1 MRCTKLLRHV
11 CSNLANY
18 LNHFT
23 NAPMPYIFRF
33 HKGTNNN
40 IYDWKP
46 SDRITS
52 SHLQDI
58 NEKTNVLSSSAG
70 TSIPTPMA
78 RLFLFKTAYEIIAA
92 QVRKGTV
99 EEQSIYAGLV
109 SESLDLLE
117 LLYKCG
123 SDSARFRYQRWTFDN
138 SDESIHR
145 FGERSGHRLLAI
157 SFRQAANQYPFHK
170 KIDITLIYYK
180 EGGKEI
186 LIGGTS
192 PFTLVFTSPN
202 FKRKMRE
209 RGFKPIKGMVS
220 DDVLFDSKYLQLQDR
235 DTSFIKYLES
245 LTNTAG
251 IGDSFKGI
259 TEYVSNTCK
268 RYERKFDGELPAL
281 ADIMFGD
288 SALMTANIHLKQVSE
303 EDFQNKVDRSSDFKI
318 NLPDDTHYKGKLK
331 PLFLIHKM
339 AMDGNYTSSSNVW
352 SSANE
357 IVELGYPEN
366 DIKGISVRELPG
378 LSGIRYP
385 FFSSFDFF
393 EPALVRL
400 PGYLLND
407 KRFLTLKND
416 QSFVYPIKPMFF
428 HLFPIDR
435 IKDYLTVEE
444 ENNVVKLTIKV
455 PIFGPTKG
463 QRIVTCSKTYTLQQ
477 TVLYEGILG
486 IFPFTR
492 ASEEN
497 LLFINQYT
505 VASYEKTNAE
515 SHLELLKFYKADA
528 LEPIAVNFAPREN
541 YTEINTKTTYYQV
554 NRSFDIIQLT
564 FKKQGAKVGGIILPR
579 FQEVKN
585 GEAEYIYA
593 IDFGTSNTHVEY
605 GMVVDKKVTR
615 AMPFTIEEEKMQM
628 FLLNKPSR
636 VQPND
641 GESYSDYERS
651 TGPTIDKARQVA
663 LREFVPFQIGSQ
675 KSASVKFPFRT
686 ATCESGTFISSA
698 KNDRLFI
705 DANIGFNIDED
716 QMEDKAI
723 YKTDLKWLLQKANSD
738 PYNIIRVTLF
748 ARELMLMIR
757 TKTLLEDSAGNLQK
771 LKVIL
776 AFPISMGDTLKGRLT
791 EIFDKQRLEI
801 LGSTS
806 LPLAQPVTES
816 IAPYYEL
823 KSKNIN
829 IQNDNFCNIDIGGGT
844 TDILL
849 TKIENNRPS
858 NQLQCYCSS
867 FRFAGRQLW
876 SSGIDEYHSSD
887 NGFVSY
893 YKSFIPNVQVDKE
906 NSGNLHK
913 LLEGK
918 SIKTEDI
925 VGLLFSSAN
934 YRFKDIFSE
943 KPAFR
948 VVPLIHY
955 AAILFYICKLSAWKK
970 IELPRTISFSGKGS
984 EYINLLFRSVGSDNA
999 DLKGFT
1005 QKMLSVF
1012 SGKSTRSDFLIE
1024 RSEEPKVITAR
1035 GAVYYAAEDIDAGNQ
1050 NDWGNQP
1057 DANENP
1063 HSKRLVKENVLY
1075 KGFKTLAYEDQ
1086 HFNYAD
1092 LVENDHLYHDIIDS
1106 HIEFF
1111 NLLFDDPN
1119 LVNIINK
1126 KLEINDFSG
1135 YKRFFIPDTGTLYQT
1150 GVLRDS
1156 FKATLKAMNPA
1167 DKVEDSPFFFPLNY
1181 SLIELSKEI
1190 AKTAQ
1195 IKS

>member
-1 MRCTKLLRHV
+1 
-11 CSNLANY
+11 
-18 LNHFT
+18 
-23 NAPMPYIFRF
+23 MPYIFRF

-58 NEKTNVLSSSAG
+58 HEKTNVLSSSAG
-70 TSIPTPMA
+70 TSIPTPIA
-78 RLFLFKTAYEIIAA
+78 RLFLFKTAYEIMAA

-123 SDSARFRYQRWTFDN
+123 SDSFRFRYQRWTFDN
-138 SDESIHR
+138 SDEANDR
-145 FGERSGHRLLAI
+145 FGERAGHRLLAV
-157 SFRQAANQYPFHK
+157 SFRQAASQYPFNK
-170 KIDITLIYYK
+170 KIDITLIYYR

-209 RGFKPIKGMVS
+209 RGFKAIKGMVS
-220 DDVLFDSKYLQLQDR
+220 DDILFDSKYLQLQDR
-235 DTSFIKYLES
+235 DASFIKYVES

-268 RYERKFDGELPAL
+268 RYERRFDGELPIL

-288 SALMTANIHLKQVSE
+288 SALVTANVHLKQVNE
-303 EDFQNKVDRSSDFKI
+303 EDFRNKVDHSSDFKI
-318 NLPDDTHYKGKLK
+318 VLPHNTSYKGKLK
-331 PLFLIHKM
+331 PLFLIHQM

-352 SSANE
+352 SSANQ
-357 IVELGYPEN
+357 IIELGYPEN
-366 DIKGISVRELPG
+366 DINGISSRELPG
-378 LSGIRYP
+378 LSGIKYP

-407 KRFLTLKND
+407 HRFLTLRKD
-416 QSFVYPIKPMFF
+416 QSYIYPVKPMFF
-428 HLFPIDR
+428 HLFPIDQ
-435 IKDYLTVEE
+435 INDYLKVEE
-444 ENNVVKLTIKV
+444 DNNEVKFTIRV

-463 QRIVTCSKTYTLQQ
+463 QRVITCSKTYNLQQ

-515 SHLELLKFYKADA
+515 SHLESLKFYKGDA
-528 LEPIAVNFAPREN
+528 LEPISVNPSPRDN

-554 NRSFDIIQLT
+554 NRSFDIIQLN
-564 FKKQGAKVGGIILPR
+564 FRKHNAKVGGIILPR
-579 FQEVKN
+579 FQTVKN

-636 VQPND
+636 VEPND

-651 TGPTIDKARQVA
+651 TGPKIDKARQVT
-663 LREFVPFQIGSQ
+663 LREFIPFQIGSQ

-686 ATCESGTFISSA
+686 ATCESSTFISSA

-716 QMEDKAI
+716 QMADKAI
-723 YKTDLKWLLQKANSD
+723 YKTDLKWLLEKANSD
-738 PYNIIRVTLF
+738 PYNIIRVSLF
-748 ARELMLMIR
+748 AKELMLMIR
-757 TKTLLEDSAGNLQK
+757 TKALLEDSPGNLKK
-771 LKVIL
+771 LKIIL

-801 LGSTS
+801 LGAAS

-823 KSKNIN
+823 KSKNVN

-849 TKIENNRPS
+849 TKIEDNSSNNH
-858 NQLQCYCSS
+858 LQCYCSS

-876 SSGIDEYHSSD
+876 SSGINEYQSSD
-887 NGFVSY
+887 NGFMSY
-893 YKSFIPNVQVDKE
+893 YKNFIPDVQVDNE
-906 NSGNLHK
+906 NSGNLQK
-913 LLEGK
+913 LLDGN

-925 VGLLFSSAN
+925 VGLLFSSST

-943 KPAFR
+943 RPAFR

-955 AAILFYICKLSAWKK
+955 AAILYYICRLSKWKK

-984 EYINLLFRSVGSDNA
+984 EYINLLFRSAGDDNA

-1005 QKMLSVF
+1005 QKMLSIF
-1012 SGKSTRSDFLIE
+1012 SGKATRSDFLIE
-1024 RSEEPKVITAR
+1024 KSKEPKVITAR
-1035 GAVYYAAEDIDAGNQ
+1035 GAVYYAAEEIDAGNQ
-1050 NDWGNQP
+1050 NEWGNITETS
-1057 DANENP
+1057 ENP
-1063 HSKRLVKENVLY
+1063 NSKRLIKENVLY
-1075 KGFKTLAYEDQ
+1075 KGFKTLSYEDQ
-1086 HFNYAD
+1086 QLNYAE
-1092 LVENDHLYHDIIDS
+1092 LVENDHLYRDIMDN

-1126 KLEINDFSG
+1126 KLEINDFAN
-1135 YKRFFIPDTGTLYQT
+1135 YKRFFIPDTGSLYQT

-1190 AKTAQ
+1190 AKTTQ
-1195 IKS
+1195 I